1 MSLNMSKSEQRTA
14 AAWFKDAGS
23 RPDDWES
30 VPRPKDPPRPGR
42 KLGAQITIRLE
53 PEVAERLREMAD
65 ERGVGYTS
73 LARELLEDAVVSA
86 APAEILV
93 GSTLHVMRAEGS
105 GRWSA
110 KVSAASCLP
119 TPTGT
124 WSFSGPG
131 ISPPRNGALSR
142 CTSPHS

>member
-1 MSLNMSKSEQRTA
+1 MSMSKSEQRTA

-93 GSTLHVMRAEGS
+93 GSTLHVMARGGVWALVREGERSVVFANSDRDVVVQWARDIAAAERG
-105 GRWSA
+105 A
-110 KVSAASCLP
+110 VKVNEPS
-119 TPTGT
+119 
-124 WSFSGPG
+124 
-131 ISPPRNGALSR
+131 
-142 CTSPHS
+142 

>member
-1 MSLNMSKSEQRTA
+1 MNMSKSEQRTA

-93 GSTLHVMRAEGS
+93 ASTLLVLARGGGWALVREGERSVVFANSDRDVVVQWARDIAAAERG
-105 GRWSA
+105 A
-110 KVSAASCLP
+110 VKVNEPS
-119 TPTGT
+119 
-124 WSFSGPG
+124 
-131 ISPPRNGALSR
+131 
-142 CTSPHS
+142 

>member
-1 MSLNMSKSEQRTA
+1 MNMSKSEQRTA

-93 GSTLHVMRAEGS
+93 GSTLHVMARGGVWALVREGERSVVFANSDRDVVVQWARDIAAAERG
-105 GRWSA
+105 A
-110 KVSAASCLP
+110 VKVHEPS
-119 TPTGT
+119 
-124 WSFSGPG
+124 
-131 ISPPRNGALSR
+131 
-142 CTSPHS
+142 

>member
-1 MSLNMSKSEQRTA
+1 MNMSKSEQRTA

-93 GSTLHVMRAEGS
+93 GSTLHVMARGGVWALVREGERSVVFANSDRDVVVQWARDIAAAERG
-105 GRWSA
+105 A
-110 KVSAASCLP
+110 VKVNEPS
-119 TPTGT
+119 
-124 WSFSGPG
+124 
-131 ISPPRNGALSR
+131 
-142 CTSPHS
+142 

>member
-1 MSLNMSKSEQRTA
+1 MNMSKSEQRTA

-93 GSTLHVMRAEGS
+93 ASTLHVMARGGVWALVREGERSVVFANSDRDVVVQWALDMAAAERG
-105 GRWSA
+105 A
-110 KVSAASCLP
+110 VKVHE
-119 TPTGT
+119 
-124 WSFSGPG
+124 
-131 ISPPRNGALSR
+131 PP
-142 CTSPHS
+142 

>member
-1 MSLNMSKSEQRTA
+1 MNMSKSEQRTA

-93 GSTLHVMRAEGS
+93 GSTLHVMACGGVWALVREGERSVVFANSDRDVVVQWARDIAAAERG
-105 GRWSA
+105 A
-110 KVSAASCLP
+110 VKVNEPS
-119 TPTGT
+119 
-124 WSFSGPG
+124 
-131 ISPPRNGALSR
+131 
-142 CTSPHS
+142 